1 MNKSIIFS
9 LLLLLLFTN
18 NSFAQSIKA
27 LEDQLNRTEDLSEK
41 MRLHYEIAVKVLNSD
56 PAKAS
61 EYAHMAYN
69 NATDLKNNLM
79 MGKSSYIN
87 AEGFYRRRDMSN
99 AKIRYERSLGHAKSA
114 GDGNTALQCYKKLQE
129 IAVSNS
135 DFRAAYTYGQ
145 QAIDML
151 SKGVVKQATENF
163 SSSSS
168 NAAWQKEKEQ
178 LLKEKRALELQLSST
193 SQEKEKLNYDK
204 TKLAT
209 DKTKLS
215 KEKEKVEQSLST
227 ITTNLNEK
235 EKAISQMSAQQAKL
249 EAIKANREKQ
259 IAILKKS
266 QAEDELVLQKKQN
279 EIKLKD
285 LQLEKN
291 ANLRNMLL
299 LVSGSG
305 IALAGLAFS
314 RYRSKKKANVALEDK
329 NKIIEQEQERSE
341 KLLLNILPPAIAQ
354 ELKEKG
360 KAIARRYEE
369 STVLFTDFKN
379 FTNIAERL
387 SPEELV
393 SQLDFYFKGFDA
405 IIKKYNIEKI
415 KTIGDAYMCAAG
427 LSGKK
432 SDATAMVK
440 AAYEMKEF
448 MKTAQYE
455 KEANSLPFFE
465 ARIGIHTGPVVA
477 GVVGDDKFAYDI
489 WGDTV
494 NIAARMEQ
502 HCEPGEIN
510 ISESTYWQVR
520 YTFDCQY
527 RGKIHAKNKGEIDM
541 YYVKNLLD

>member
-1 MNKSIIFS
+1 MNKSIYF
-9 LLLLLLFTN
+9 LLLLSILFATS
-18 NSFAQSIKA
+18 SFAQSIKA
-27 LEDQLNRTEDLSEK
+27 LEDQLNKTDDLSEK

-61 EYAHMAYN
+61 DYAHMAYN

-79 MGKSSYIN
+79 MGKSAYIN

-99 AKIRYERSLGHAKSA
+99 AKIRYERSLGHAKAA
-114 GDGNTALQCYKKLQE
+114 GDGNTALQCYKKLQD

-151 SKGVVKQATENF
+151 SKGVFKPSADNL
-163 SSSSS
+163 SSGS
-168 NAAWQKEKEQ
+168 NASWQKEKEQ

-204 TKLAT
+204 SKLST

-215 KEKEKVEQSLST
+215 REKEQVEQSLST

-235 EKAISQMSAQQAKL
+235 EKAISKMSAQQAKL
-249 EAIKANREKQ
+249 EAVKANREKQ

-279 EIKLKD
+279 EIKQKD

-299 LVSGSG
+299 LLSGSG

-314 RYRSKKKANVALEDK
+314 RYRSKKKANDELAIK
-329 NKIIEQEQERSE
+329 NNIIEKEQERSE

-360 KAIARRYEE
+360 KAMARKYEE

-379 FTNIAERL
+379 FTNIAEKL

-393 SQLDFYFKGFDA
+393 SQLDYYFKGFDA

-440 AAYEMKEF
+440 AAYEMKDF

-502 HCEPGEIN
+502 NCEPGEIN

-520 YTFDCQY
+520 YTFECQY
-527 RGKIHAKNKGEIDM
+527 RGKIYAKNKGEIDM

>member
-79 MGKSSYIN
+79 LGKSSYIN

>member
-279 EIKLKD
+279 EIKQKD

>member
-18 NSFAQSIKA
+18 NSFAQNIKA

-204 TKLAT
+204 TKLTT

-249 EAIKANREKQ
+249 EAVKANREKQ

-279 EIKLKD
+279 EIKQKD

>member
-18 NSFAQSIKA
+18 NSFAQNIKA

-178 LLKEKRALELQLSST
+178 LLKEKRALELQLSNT

-204 TKLAT
+204 TKLTT

-249 EAIKANREKQ
+249 EAVKANREKQ

-279 EIKLKD
+279 EIKQKD

>member
-178 LLKEKRALELQLSST
+178 LLKEKRALELQLSNT

-204 TKLAT
+204 TKLTT

-249 EAIKANREKQ
+249 EAVKANREKQ

-279 EIKLKD
+279 EIKQKD